1 MQLTPE
7 THRHLEDFM
16 RVYFNDPQLTLPPVR
31 MYGGRFARFFT
42 RTFKIGAITIG
53 RRIVV
58 TPNLVLPMEDGQWG
72 VPGWLLAHEG
82 THVIQYQRAGLFG
95 FLGSYLKDYFKTL
108 RKGLK
113 MDAKSRNEAYRA
125 IRQEEHARAAEE
137 AYEQWLGA
145 SRSKLLA
152 VRK

>member
-7 THRHLEDFM
+7 THRHLEDFL
-16 RVYFNDPQLTLPPVR
+16 RVYFNDPHLIFPPIKI
-31 MYGGRFARFFT
+31 YEGRFFT
-42 RTFKIGAITIG
+42 KTFKIGAITIG
-53 RRIVV
+53 RRIVI
-58 TPNLVLPMEDGQWG
+58 TPNLVLKTDDGGWG
-72 VPGWLLAHEG
+72 IPGWLLAHEG
-82 THVIQYQRAGLFG
+82 THVIQYQRAGLLG

-108 RKGLK
+108 RKGLR
-113 MDAKSRNEAYRA
+113 MDAASRNAAYRA

-145 SRSKLLA
+145 PRSKLLA